1 MIKAAK
7 QAVSNIL
14 VNTDIIDGKLQ
25 SFTGAESLLNSYP
38 LTYLSAYIKD
48 IMSLTP
54 KNIFYLDNLEES
66 LLQNKLIKKIIIKR
80 NVGKELFQQ
89 FWKQ

>member
-54 KNIFYLDNLEES
+54 KHFLFGQLEREFAP
-66 LLQNKLIKKIIIKR
+66 
-80 NVGKELFQQ
+80 E
-89 FWKQ
+89 